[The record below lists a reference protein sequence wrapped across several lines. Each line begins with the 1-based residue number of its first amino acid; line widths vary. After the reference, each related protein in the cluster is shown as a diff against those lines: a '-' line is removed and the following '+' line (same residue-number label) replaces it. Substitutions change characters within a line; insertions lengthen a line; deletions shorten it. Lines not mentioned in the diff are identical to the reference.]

1 MNAKQVTGKT
11 PKVPGINYEL
21 YASLPRLNSYTDPE
35 PTNTRGWTVVRAKNR
50 NKNRQ
55 QKEHQDEADAFEK
68 IVAF

>member
-11 PKVPGINYEL
+11 PKVPGISYEL
-21 YASLPRLNSYTDPE
+21 YASLPRLNSFTDPD
-35 PTNTRGWTVVRAKNR
+35 PTNTRGWTLVRAKNR

-55 QKEHQDEADAFEK
+55 QKEQQNNTEAFEK